1 MDQVKIGKFIA
12 QCRNEKNIT
21 QEELG
26 EKYRCIKITKCRRLF
41 NKNYIWNISSF
52 FLCSKI

>member
-26 EKYRCIKITKCRRLF
+26 EKLGVT
-41 NKNYIWNISSF
+41 NKQLQDGKMGIIYQI
-52 FLCSKI
+52 LK